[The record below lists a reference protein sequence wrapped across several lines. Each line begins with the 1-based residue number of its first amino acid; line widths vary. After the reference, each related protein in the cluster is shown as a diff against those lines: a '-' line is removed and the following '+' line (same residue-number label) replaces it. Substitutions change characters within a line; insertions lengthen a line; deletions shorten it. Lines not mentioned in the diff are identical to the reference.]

1 MGNTSAAGMP
11 GTADPIEGLAVGLAA
26 DHQAEKK
33 RGRAKAQ
40 PEADADLADPPERS
54 EEPAQ
59 EAEPRGDD
67 EQDGIRT
74 DAMEAAAERAE
85 LIAGTLVGDM
95 RDAMMEVF
103 KHRPKP
109 WSQMLAGEQK
119 DVATA
124 LEYAAKRIVNS
135 AVLALAA
142 EDRPSIQAVFKG
154 YADKAGEL
162 TGTVKFLNVQDD
174 DVLALHRAS
183 GKTILLVVADS
194 QAFTGQRRE
203 AGVDADQP
211 DLEFEAG
218 GEDDQERDDAE

>member
-1 MGNTSAAGMP
+1 MSDTDAIDNLG
-11 GTADPIEGLAVGLAA
+11 VGLAA
-26 DHQAEKK
+26 DHQAEKQK
-33 RGRAKAQ
+33 RGRAKPQ
-40 PEADADLADPPERS
+40 PEAQADADLAGEGPAPE
-54 EEPAQ
+54 PTQ
-59 EAEPRGDD
+59 EAEPRGED
-67 EQDGIRT
+67 ELDGINT

-142 EDRPSIQAVFKG
+142 EDRLSIKAVFKG

-162 TGTVKFLNVQDD
+162 TGTVKFLEVQDA

-194 QAFTGQRRE
+194 QAFSGQRR
-203 AGVDADQP
+203 DADVQ
-211 DLEFEAG
+211 DDQADMDFEAG
-218 GEDDQERDDAE
+218 GGDDDDLNEPD

>member
-1 MGNTSAAGMP
+1 MP
-11 GTADPIEGLAVGLAA
+11 GTKDPIAELAVGFSA
-26 DHQAEKK
+26 DLNAE
-33 RGRAKAQ
+33 RAKRAKE
-40 PEADADLADPPERS
+40 PEPDADLAGEGPDPAPKTDPE
-54 EEPAQ
+54 P
-59 EAEPRGDD
+59 EAEPRG
-67 EQDGIRT
+67 ENEMDGVNT
-74 DAMEAAAERAE
+74 DALEAAAERAE
-85 LIAGTLVGDM
+85 LIAASLVGDM

-124 LEYAAKRIVNS
+124 LEYAAKIVVNK

-142 EDRPSIQAVFKG
+142 EDRPSIKAVFKG

-162 TGTVKFLNVQDD
+162 TGTIKFVDVQDD

-203 AGVDADQP
+203 ADVQEDQTGM
-211 DLEFEAG
+211 DFEASG
-218 GEDDQERDDAE
+218 DDDLNEPD

>member
-1 MGNTSAAGMP
+1 MAGRSAAGMAK
-11 GTADPIEGLAVGLAA
+11 GADPLDTLAVGVAA
-26 DHQAEKK
+26 DHA
-33 RGRAKAQ
+33 ANKAAGGL
-40 PEADADLADPPERS
+40 EADADLAGEGPAL
-54 EEPAQ
+54 EPHPD
-59 EAEPRGDD
+59 EPQGDRAD
-67 EQDGIRT
+67 MDGGVNT
-74 DAMEAAAERAE
+74 GAMEAAADRAV

-124 LEYAAKRIVNS
+124 LEYVAKRVVNT
-135 AVLALAA
+135 AWMLALAA

-154 YADKAGEL
+154 YTDNAGTLE
-162 TGTVKFLNVQDD
+162 GKVKFLNVQDD

-203 AGVDADQP
+203 ADVDADQP
-211 DLEFEAG
+211 DLEFEASG
-218 GEDDQERDDAE
+218 DDDQERDDSE

>member
-1 MGNTSAAGMP
+1 MGQTSATGMP
-11 GTADPIEGLAVGLAA
+11 GTTDALDTLAVGVAE
-26 DHQAEKK
+26 DHQAGKRK
-33 RGRAKAQ
+33 RGSAPQ
-40 PEADADLADPPERS
+40 ADADLAGEGPVQ
-54 EEPAQ
+54 EPAQ
-59 EAEPRGDD
+59 EAEPRGED
-67 EQDGIRT
+67 EQDGINT
-74 DAMEAAAERAE
+74 DALEAAAERAE

-124 LEYAAKRIVNS
+124 LEYAAKRIVNK

-194 QAFTGQRRE
+194 QGFTGQRRE
-203 AGVDADQP
+203 AEVDADQP

-218 GEDDQERDDAE
+218 GEDDEPE

>member
-1 MGNTSAAGMP
+1 MGQMSAAGMP
-11 GTADPIEGLAVGLAA
+11 GTTDALDTLAVGVAE
-26 DHQAEKK
+26 DHKAEKAK
-33 RGRAKAQ
+33 RAKAPK

-54 EEPAQ
+54 AEPA
-59 EAEPRGDD
+59 AEPRGED
-67 EQDGIRT
+67 EQDGINT

-85 LIAGTLVGDM
+85 LIASTLVGDM

-203 AGVDADQP
+203 ADVDADQP

-218 GEDDQERDDAE
+218 GGEDDLNEPE